1 MVARKKESP
10 IFYLIG
16 VPANFNLWGE
26 RSTSKYLLLKRGF
39 STYTRIVPARESPYF
54 LCAMRQS
61 LRVTS
66 PNPTSWVRAVCAGCA
81 MRGVRGARCARES
94 LAGRDMRAY
103 GAEKAAEPP
112 TAQQT
117 TPKSRSGISSKT
129 TSRVRFLTT
138 RVRLFRFA
146 SVAKQFPKKA
156 DELFLATAQENA
168 QWRYKSYL

>member
-81 MRGVRGARCARES
+81 MRGVGCAR
-94 LAGRDMRAY
+94 LRRARALR
-103 GAEKAAEPP
+103 GVICAP
-112 TAQQT
+112 TARERRQSRPQAQQT

-129 TSRVRFLTT
+129 T
-138 RVRLFRFA
+138 
-146 SVAKQFPKKA
+146 
-156 DELFLATAQENA
+156 
-168 QWRYKSYL
+168 